1 MATTE
6 LKLSNETVDGAV
18 VPTQNNPE
26 FVDRSDML
34 FSYMNMI
41 AFNNKVDLKL
51 QIK

>member
-18 VPTQNNPE
+18 VPTQNNPD
-26 FVDRSDML
+26 FVDRTDML

-41 AFNNKVDLKL
+41 AFNNTVDLKL
-51 QIK
+51 QIQ